1 MAGEGTVG
9 RARVLRG
16 RLIKYANVSSAV
28 ATNFIADP
36 IACCRSCF
44 KKILINNRKPQQE
57 QQEQWETN
65 LVQTRAR
72 TRYAPHP
79 PPPSPPATFGALA
92 RFFQVGVALLR
103 AT

>member
-1 MAGEGTVG
+1 MAQASGIAG
-9 RARVLRG
+9 RAGGLRG

-36 IACCRSCF
+36 IACCRSCL

-57 QQEQWETN
+57 QQEKWETN

-79 PPPSPPATFGALA
+79 PPATFGALA